1 MLQEVAGRI
10 EDKGLKT
17 VLPSGVGF
25 HNASL
30 SAADRS
36 AVEQLFLQGDLPVL
50 SHCSCRHSAVCLQQ
64 ACRYVHRDSMKL
76 VSVCA
81 SSR

>member
-1 MLQEVAGRI
+1 MPIPSVMQEVAARI
-10 EDKGLKT
+10 EDKGLKA

-36 AVEQLFLQGDLPVL
+36 AVEQLFLHGDLPVL
-50 SHCSCRHSAVCLQQ
+50 SDHHTHNLQW
-64 ACRYVHRDSMKL
+64 ACYRIVH
-76 VSVCA
+76 
-81 SSR
+81 